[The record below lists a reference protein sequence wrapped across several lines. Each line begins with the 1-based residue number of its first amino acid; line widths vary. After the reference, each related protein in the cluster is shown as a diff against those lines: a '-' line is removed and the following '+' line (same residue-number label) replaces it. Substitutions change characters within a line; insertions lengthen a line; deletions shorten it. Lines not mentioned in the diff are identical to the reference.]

1 MRLSLKYRIALIIFL
16 LEAIMMTVVLW
27 QTLGF
32 SEQNTRKQLAANEQ
46 SILASLSGLSRLAL
60 LTEEYAEFQ
69 PYLENLLDDPR
80 IEQALLVNVNNRV
93 VASTHPTDVGKTPPD
108 IINQVTAI
116 DADNELYWRSLEITN
131 SGGLLGTLALQI
143 SDRALRD
150 ATSNALN
157 LGISIAVIGM
167 TIIGV
172 IGLLVGIALTKRLSC
187 LTEVASQYAEGDL
200 SLRSNIRGHD
210 EVGELGR
217 AFDEMAL
224 ALEKH
229 RVHLQDLVAERTSE
243 LEAANQ
249 ELEAFSYSVSHDLRA
264 PLRGIDGFSQ
274 ALLEDNL
281 EQLDEQGQAYLQRIR
296 KAAGHMSL
304 LIEDLLQLARTTQVP
319 MTYRTVDLTD
329 MAQKII
335 RELADNQ
342 PQREVEVKIED
353 GLTIRAD
360 PTLMKIALDNLLG
373 NAWKYTNKQP
383 RARIEFG
390 CCEKEGDEAF
400 YIKDNGAGF
409 DMRHADKLFGS
420 FQRLHKTSEYEGTGI
435 GLATVQRI
443 IHRHGGR
450 IWGEAELNKGAS
462 FFFTISEHKKFR
474 DSEGSI

>member
-1 MRLSLKYRIALIIFL
+1 
-16 LEAIMMTVVLW
+16 MMTVVLW

-46 SILASLSGLSRLAL
+46 SILGSLSGLSRLAL

-69 PYLENLLDDPR
+69 PYLEDLLDDPR

-93 VASTHPTDVGKTPPD
+93 VASTRPTDVGQSPPD
-108 IINQVTAI
+108 ISNQAAGNDV
-116 DADNELYWRSLEITN
+116 DSDLYWRSLQITN

-150 ATSNALN
+150 ATANALN

-172 IGLLVGIALTKRLSC
+172 IGLIVGIALTKRLSC
-187 LTEVASQYAEGDL
+187 LTEVASQYAKGDL
-200 SLRSNIRGHD
+200 SVRSNIRGQD

-229 RVHLQDLVAERTSE
+229 RLHLQELVAERTSE

-264 PLRGIDGFSQ
+264 PLRSIDGFSQ

-281 EQLDEQGQAYLQRIR
+281 DQLDEQGKAYLQRIR
-296 KAAGHMSL
+296 KAAGHMSQ
-304 LIEDLLQLARTTQVP
+304 LIEDLLQLARTSRKP
-319 MTYRTVDLTD
+319 ITYRAVNLTD
-329 MAQKII
+329 MARNILRGQA
-335 RELADNQ
+335 ESQ
-342 PQREVEVKIED
+342 PQRKVEVRIQNN
-353 GLTIRAD
+353 LRVNAD
-360 PTLMKIALDNLLG
+360 PSLIKIALDNLLG
-373 NAWKYTNKQP
+373 NAWKYTDKQEQTT
-383 RARIEFG
+383 IEFG
-390 CCEKEGDEAF
+390 SFDKEGDETF
-400 YIKDNGAGF
+400 YIKDNGVGF
-409 DMRHADKLFGS
+409 DMRHVDKLFGS
-420 FQRLHKTSEYEGTGI
+420 FQRLHKASEYEGTGI

-450 IWGEAELNKGAS
+450 IWGKAELNKGAS
-462 FFFTISEHKKFR
+462 FFFTISERKKFE
-474 DSEGSI
+474 DSEGSFKNE